1 MKFKTSFILIGLALL
16 LSSCI
21 VKSIQPFY
29 TTDSQVFDDRLE
41 GEYITKSKT
50 TWKFMSFKTEW
61 EKENKDKSEL
71 TKEDY
76 EQFERYKNAYA
87 LECISKDKEALFI
100 AMPFKVGDH
109 LFLDLTPI
117 HYEDSGLHAM
127 VAQHIVNTH
136 SAAKVDFNEDGS
148 IKLSWISEQVMK
160 QLFEEQ
166 KIRLKHEKVG
176 IEEDLVLTASS
187 EELHGFLQKFMT
199 SDFTNK
205 WRKDD
210 IITLNPSNAKP

>member
-1 MKFKTSFILIGLALL
+1 MKFKTSLILVGLALL
-16 LSSCI
+16 LSSCL

-29 TTDSQVFDDRLE
+29 TADSQFYDDRLE
-41 GEYITKSKT
+41 GEFITKSKT

-61 EKENKDKSEL
+61 ENDNKDKSEL

-76 EQFERYKNAYA
+76 AHLERYKNAYA

-100 AMPFKVGDH
+100 AMPFKVDDH
-109 LFLDLTPI
+109 LFLDITPV
-117 HYEDSGLHAM
+117 HYENSGLHAM
-127 VAQHIVNTH
+127 VAQHILNTH

-148 IKLSWISEQVMK
+148 IKLSWVSEQVIK

-187 EELHGFLQKFMT
+187 EELYSFLKKFVAA
-199 SDFTNK
+199 DFTNK

-210 IITLNPSNAKP
+210 IITLNPINAQP